1 MKRELTEFDPNYE
14 HDREAFM
21 KNVKQKLNLGVF
33 NRIKQF
39 MLRLYRNNLFW
50 GKRANKTDNPDI
62 QRCFL
67 CNLHVENRSEI
78 YLNCEKQIN

>member
-14 HDREAFM
+14 HDKEAFM
-21 KNVKQKLNLGVF
+21 KMLNKNLTLGYL
-33 NRIKQF
+33 IE
-39 MLRLYRNNLFW
+39 LNNLCWGYTKTTFL

-78 YLNCEKQIN
+78 YVNCEKQIN

>member
-39 MLRLYRNNLFW
+39 MLRLYKNNLF
-50 GKRANKTDNPDI
+50 G
-62 QRCFL
+62 
-67 CNLHVENRSEI
+67 
-78 YLNCEKQIN
+78 EKSK